1 MKSRVWKYLEKE
13 ILVNKKT
20 EQSEIEIL
28 EAKFEKQQMEKV
40 SVYEGQGVKNEG
52 QWVIYDG

>member
-1 MKSRVWKYLEKE
+1 MKSRVWKYLEKK

-28 EAKFEKQQMEKV
+28 EAKFEKQQMEKIN
-40 SVYEGQGVKNEG
+40 VYEGQGVKNEG

>member
-20 EQSEIEIL
+20 EQSETEIL
-28 EAKFEKQQMEKV
+28 EAKFEKQQMEKIKV
-40 SVYEGQGVKNEG
+40 STRVRELRMKDNG
-52 QWVIYDG
+52 